1 MADVFRGLGQKST
14 LYLFLAIILASFIL
28 RRDDNHSGSVSSRI
42 FQLYLA
48 NSFSFDSL
56 RASIHLWTKRSS
68 YKTNSTSFC
77 NTQLLH
83 LAKDVLF
90 VNLILLSGDV
100 LQNPG
105 PATLKCFKCSKTIR
119 KNQGRATCVG
129 CTQPYHLK
137 CLSAEF

>member
-1 MADVFRGLGQKST
+1 MLGQKST

-28 RRDDNHSGSVSSRI
+28 RRDDNHSGSVSSSV

-48 NSFSFDSL
+48 NSFSFDPL
-56 RASIHLWTKRSS
+56 RASIHLWTKRSC

-83 LAKDVLF
+83 LATDVLF
-90 VNLILLSGDV
+90 VNLVLFCGDV
-100 LQNPG
+100 LQKAG
-105 PATLKCFKCSKTIR
+105 PATLECFKCSKTIR

-129 CTQPYHLK
+129 CTQPYHL
-137 CLSAEF
+137 